1 MAKARLDEG
10 TFQGPIIPIG
20 LIPEEP
26 SVRVRAKRTIEEETK
41 FFQLPPPE
49 ARPAALPAAGEA
61 TSSSTEAAPSPPPE
75 AAIPPV
81 ETDTVRTAADVLSQH
96 VGETP
101 LGVPEWWA
109 LADDFMKVATTADL
123 RPSDAAAYERVSRE
137 GMSVCTK
144 CRFLTGCYRCSEP
157 HAWSYY
163 CRMTLWYSIESSL
176 RPAAK
181 PKGRP
186 RKH

>member
-1 MAKARLDEG
+1 MQALTLAAVRKRISDAARWRAIEQRVAARQAMAKARLDEG

-81 ETDTVRTAADVLSQH
+81 ETDTVRTAADVLSHH
-96 VGETP
+96 VGEP
-101 LGVPEWWA
+101 PSECLSGGPWQ
-109 LADDFMKVATTADL
+109 TT
-123 RPSDAAAYERVSRE
+123 S
-137 GMSVCTK
+137 
-144 CRFLTGCYRCSEP
+144 
-157 HAWSYY
+157 
-163 CRMTLWYSIESSL
+163 
-176 RPAAK
+176 
-181 PKGRP
+181 
-186 RKH
+186 